1 MIRLVGRRVVYKE
14 VIQPVEVIKQV
25 RSTNVARAR
34 MYKIGQMVI
43 FLRA

>member
-1 MIRLVGRRVVYKE
+1 MLRVGDRRVVFKE